1 MRTTLTV
8 HRFQAL
14 FRNFVEQNKE
24 DIFDNG
30 ADVLMDRL
38 TKAAEAIGEALDE
51 ALGALAQKVCPSY
64 PTQ

>member
-1 MRTTLTV
+1 MRMPLTV
-8 HRFQAL
+8 YRFQAL
-14 FRNFVEQNKE
+14 FRNFVAERKD

-51 ALGALAQKVCPSY
+51 ALGALAQKVCP
-64 PTQ
+64 P